1 VREKNKIIILVILC
15 VGYLGGIGSGF
26 YFYWKYDTL
35 RNTVESA
42 SAGELQRRLTEAEG
56 ALKRANASLA
66 ESRESV
72 GRLEE
77 VDQRRVAGIGRIY
90 GIIDDAGKS
99 VVGVAGGE
107 QRARIAF
114 EAIARIV
121 DELEAEFGGS
131 PEKR

>member
-1 VREKNKIIILVILC
+1 VRKKIKVFIIVFLC
-15 VGYLGGIGSGF
+15 VIFLGGIGSGIF
-26 YFYWKYDTL
+26 FFRKYDNL
-35 RNTVESA
+35 RNLVESA
-42 SAGELQRRLTEAEG
+42 NAGELQRRLTEAEA
-56 ALKRANASLA
+56 ALERANTSLA

-77 VDQRRVAGIGRIY
+77 VDQRRDAGIGRIY

-99 VVGVAGGE
+99 VIGVASGE

-121 DELEAEFGGS
+121 DELEAEFGRS
-131 PEKR
+131 PE